1 MKPQSISKLLFLL
14 PIGLSFSFSLISI
27 PLYSQSTSGMATEFL
42 EGLPSS
48 VRESLEVQNSTEQE
62 EALEKLFNSET
73 SIEKNKVILSKLREQ
88 LKALEKSIA
97 ASENLSAN
105 TNGLERFGE
114 SFFRTIQSSFMP
126 VNAPNL
132 GGDYIIDVGDTFEL
146 MLTGKL
152 SKQESM
158 IVQRDGSI
166 SIPSMGKV
174 FVAGKPL
181 NEVEELV
188 TSFVSTSS
196 FGTNSFLTLSKIR
209 DVQVLILG
217 GVERPGIYTLSG
229 GSSVLGAINVAG
241 GISDRGSYRVI
252 ELRRDGEII
261 EVIDLYNIFVFGKY
275 EFKNTLRSGDTIFV
289 NPMTFQVPVTGGVN
303 IPAVYEAIR
312 GETISDMISFA
323 GGFASSF
330 AGYSDVYLSRV
341 NTENQILET
350 ISVQEISSVK
360 VVPRD
365 SIKVPSY
372 MNSIEPIKQVVL
384 EGMVQRP
391 GTYFI
396 SDGEKLSDIVKRAG
410 GYKKDAYVYGAALFR
425 EEALDKE
432 ELYAQL
438 NYSDTVNYIVSNIGK
453 SGGSIGAGALNLLV
467 EELRSRNL
475 TGRVIADFNVRN
487 LEDNPSRDITLEHN
501 DRLVIPAMQKV
512 VYMFGDFKNPSNFT
526 YDPNLDISEYI
537 ELAGGLKESA
547 YSEVI
552 IIDPDGRTQTF
563 ERRFFV
569 KAFAS
574 RSVSI
579 YPGSIIYAPRD
590 IGKLSGLAYA
600 ATISPVLSS
609 LALTLAS
616 FNSITD

>member
-1 MKPQSISKLLFLL
+1 
-14 PIGLSFSFSLISI
+14 
-27 PLYSQSTSGMATEFL
+27 MAEEFL

-73 SIEKNKVILSKLREQ
+73 SIEKNKVILAKLREQ
-88 LKALEKSIA
+88 LKALEKSMV
-97 ASENLSAN
+97 ASEGSSAN
-105 TNGLERFGE
+105 SDGLERFGDA
-114 SFFRTIQSSFMP
+114 FFRTLQSSFMP

-132 GGDYIIDVGDTFEL
+132 GGDYIIDVGDSFDL
-146 MLTGKL
+146 MLTGKV

-158 IVQRDGSI
+158 VVQRDGSI
-166 SIPSMGKV
+166 SIPTMGKV
-174 FVAGKPL
+174 FVAGKSL
-181 NEVEELV
+181 SEVDSLV
-188 TSFVSTSS
+188 TSFVTTTS

-209 DVQVLILG
+209 DVQILILG

-229 GSSVLGAINVAG
+229 GASVLGAVNVAG
-241 GISDRGSYRVI
+241 GISERGSYRMI
-252 ELRRDGEII
+252 ELRRGGETI
-261 EVIDLYNIFVFGKY
+261 EVIDLYNIFVFGNY
-275 EFKNTLRSGDTIFV
+275 EFKNTLRSGDTIFI
-289 NPMTFQVPVTGGVN
+289 NPLTFQVPVSGGVN
-303 IPAVYEAIR
+303 IPAIYEAIK

-323 GGFASSF
+323 GGFSSSF
-330 AGYSDVYLSRV
+330 EGYNDIYLSRV
-341 NTENQILET
+341 STQTQILQT
-350 ISVQEISSVK
+350 VGKNQLSSVL
-360 VVPRD
+360 VAPRD

-372 MNSIEPIKQVVL
+372 MNAIEPIKQVVL

-396 SDGEKLSDIVKRAG
+396 SDGEKLSDVVKRAG
-410 GYKKDAYVYGAALFR
+410 GYKSDAYVYGAALFR

-475 TGRVIADFNVRN
+475 TGRVIADFNIKN
-487 LEDNPSRDITLEHN
+487 LKDNPGIDITLEHN
-501 DRLVIPAMQKV
+501 DRLVIPSMQKV

-526 YDPNLDISEYI
+526 YDPNLDIGEYI
-537 ELAGGLKESA
+537 QLAGGLKDSA

-563 ERRFFV
+563 EKRFFV

-590 IGKLSGLAYA
+590 IGKLSGLTYA

>member
-1 MKPQSISKLLFLL
+1 MKSIIRSKHYLLPLLFT
-14 PIGLSFSFSLISI
+14 IFGLSPVLI
-27 PLYSQSTSGMATEFL
+27 YAQSTTGMATEFL

-88 LKALEKSIA
+88 MKALEKSIA
-97 ASENLSAN
+97 ESEGIS
-105 TNGLERFGE
+105 TNSDGLERFGS
-114 SFFRTIQSSFMP
+114 SFFRSIQSSFMP

-132 GGDYIIDVGDTFEL
+132 GGDYVVDVGDAFDL
-146 MLTGKL
+146 MLTGKF

-158 IVQRDGSI
+158 TVQRDGSI
-166 SIPSMGKV
+166 AIPSMGKV
-174 FVAGKPL
+174 FVAGKTL
-181 NEVEELV
+181 TEVEDLV
-188 TSFVSTSS
+188 TNFVTTTS

-209 DVQVLILG
+209 DVQVLLLG

-229 GSSVLGAINVAG
+229 GASVLGAINVAG
-241 GISDRGSYRVI
+241 GISERGSYRVI
-252 ELRRDGEII
+252 ELRRGGETI
-261 EVIDLYNIFVFGKY
+261 EIIDLYNIFVYGNY

-289 NPMTFQVPVTGGVN
+289 NPMTFQIPVSGGVN
-303 IPAVYEAIR
+303 IPAIYEAIR
-312 GETISDMISFA
+312 GETVSDLISFA
-323 GGFASSF
+323 GGFSSSF
-330 AGYSDVYLSRV
+330 EGYSDIYLSRV
-341 NTENQILET
+341 STQTQFIET
-350 ISVQEISSVK
+350 INKSKIPTVLVA
-360 VVPRD
+360 PRD

-372 MNSIEPIKQVVL
+372 MNAIEPIKQVVL
-384 EGMVQRP
+384 EGMIQRP

-396 SDGEKLSDIVKRAG
+396 SDGEKLSDIIKRAG
-410 GYKKDAYVYGAALFR
+410 GFKKNAYVYGAALFR

-453 SGGSIGAGALNLLV
+453 TGGSIGGGALNLLV

-475 TGRVIADFNVRN
+475 TGRVIADFNTKN
-487 LEDNPSRDITLEHN
+487 LRDNPSIDITLEHN
-501 DRLVIPAMQKV
+501 DRLVIPSLQKV

-526 YDPNLDISEYI
+526 YDPKLDIAEYI
-537 ELAGGLKESA
+537 DLAGGLKDSA

-563 ERRFFV
+563 ERRFFTKV
-569 KAFAS
+569 LTS

-590 IGKLSGLAYA
+590 IGKLSGLTYA

-616 FNSITD
+616 FNSISD